1 MTPFQRS
8 SVLLVPALLGLI
20 TASAQAAPELAPSSD
35 RITDP
40 VIHADLKGYTRMQ
53 DRIKAL
59 NDAGRPIR
67 DYHLS
72 KAQCWL
78 DVSFHE
84 YSRND
89 RSAFPQEALDEA
101 GKLIEAMEQQRTET
115 LGFDTRLVNDAARLR
130 PDLWARSNAL
140 RQGPGGECAAAKLA
154 CAEVELVHA
163 GNEFRQQQ
171 WRHARPYIQIAEDLI
186 AEASQ
191 AAEHCPRP
199 QPVVAVE
206 AAQPTGQ
213 NCPPPPPAP
222 VLPMPART
230 SFKIGARIHYPTD
243 QHRERDILAP
253 GRPELDAMVAKLK
266 APGVQFT
273 AIHLVGRAD
282 LRAPAEYNRKL
293 SAKRVDTVRKYL
305 IARGIPADKISEEAL
320 GADEPV
326 AVCDRKQQ
334 PEKLYDACLQSNR
347 RVDVYVNGFQAPS
360 IPVH

>member
-1 MTPFQRS
+1 MKFIQRS
-8 SVLLVPALLGLI
+8 FRPALLSLCCS
-20 TASAQAAPELAPSSD
+20 ASVFAASPDLAAPSD

-40 VIHADLKGYTRMQ
+40 VIQADLKGFGRMQ

-67 DYHLS
+67 DYFLS

-101 GKLIEAMEQQRTET
+101 GKLVAAMEQQHTET

-130 PDLWARSNAL
+130 PDLWERSEAL

-186 AEASQ
+186 ADASQ
-191 AAEHCPRP
+191 AAERCPRP
-199 QPVVAVE
+199 QPVVAAAE
-206 AAQPTGQ
+206 APSL

-222 VLPMPART
+222 VLPVPTRT
-230 SFKIGARIHYPTD
+230 SFKLGARIHYPTD

-253 GRPELDAMVAKLK
+253 GRPELDAIVAKLK
-266 APGVQFT
+266 APGVQYS

-293 SAKRVDTVRKYL
+293 SAKRVATVRDYL
-305 IARGIPADKISEEAL
+305 IKRGIPAAKISEEAL

-360 IPVH
+360 VPVR

>member
-1 MTPFQRS
+1 MKHLSLSFLPSLGLAAT
-8 SVLLVPALLGLI
+8 VVLVPV
-20 TASAQAAPELAPSSD
+20 QAAETLAPAAD
-35 RITDP
+35 RLADP
-40 VIHADLKGYTRMQ
+40 VIQADLKGYARMQ

-59 NDAGRPIR
+59 NDVGRPIR

-101 GKLIEAMEQQRTET
+101 GKLIAAMEQQRAEM
-115 LGFDTRLVNDAARLR
+115 LGFETRLVNDATRLR
-130 PDLWARSNAL
+130 PDLWARSEAL
-140 RQGPGGECAAAKLA
+140 RQGPGGDCASAKLA

-191 AAEHCPRP
+191 AAERCPKP
-199 QPVVAVE
+199 QPVVAAE
-206 AAQPTGQ
+206 AAQQ
-213 NCPPPPPAP
+213 LNCPPPPPAP
-222 VLPMPART
+222 VLPAPVRT

-243 QHRERDILAP
+243 MHRERDILSP

-293 SAKRVDTVRKYL
+293 SAKRVATVRNYL
-305 IARGIPADKISEEAL
+305 IAKGIPAAKISEEAL

-326 AVCDRKQQ
+326 ATCDRKQQ

-347 RVDVYVNGFQAPS
+347 RVDVYVNGFQSPS
-360 IPVH
+360 IAVP

>member
-1 MTPFQRS
+1 MTVIHRS
-8 SVLLVPALLGLI
+8 LVVSALLGLSLAGVAHA
-20 TASAQAAPELAPSSD
+20 ASELAPPPE
-35 RITDP
+35 RISDP
-40 VIHADLKGYTRMQ
+40 VIQADLKGYARMQ

-67 DYHLS
+67 DYFLS

-89 RSAFPQEALDEA
+89 RSAFPQEALNEA
-101 GKLIEAMEQQRTET
+101 GRLIEAMEQQRTEA

-130 PDLWARSNAL
+130 PDLWARSEAL

-186 AEASQ
+186 ADASQ
-191 AAEHCPRP
+191 AAERCPRP
-199 QPVVAVE
+199 QPVVAAE
-206 AAQPTGQ
+206 TAQL
-213 NCPPPPPAP
+213 NCPPPPPP
-222 VLPMPART
+222 VQVPVRT
-230 SFKIGARIHYPTD
+230 SFKIGARVYYPTD
-243 QHRERDILAP
+243 MHRERDILPP
-253 GRPELDAMVAKLK
+253 GRPELDAIVARLK
-266 APGVQFT
+266 ESGVQYE

-326 AVCDRKQQ
+326 AACDRRTQ
-334 PEKLYDACLQSNR
+334 PARLYDACLQSNR
-347 RVDVYVNGFQAPS
+347 RVDVYVNGFRVPATGLQR
-360 IPVH
+360 